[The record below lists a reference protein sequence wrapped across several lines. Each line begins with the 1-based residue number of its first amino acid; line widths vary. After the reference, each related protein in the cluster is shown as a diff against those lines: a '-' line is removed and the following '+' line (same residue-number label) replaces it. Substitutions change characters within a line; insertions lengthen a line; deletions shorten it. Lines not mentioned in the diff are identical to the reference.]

1 MKILKVY
8 FTTLIIAL
16 SSQVLAEVTQVY
28 FNGDILTMEGDK
40 PRYIEAVVVKDK
52 KIAFTGNLQEALNQA
67 GSNPNM
73 LDLKGQTLMPGFID
87 AWGHFTLIAQNTLGV
102 NLGYF
107 SSKPP
112 HTTQELISRLKMEAK
127 PFNGWII
134 GTEYADA
141 FLTDGPLTIEQLDE
155 AFPNQPVFVNN
166 ISTLAGIV
174 NTVGLKKLGITKA
187 TKVTQ
192 GMIPVDPKTGKL
204 TGELVGNPNFYATAK
219 VFGKYSRDL
228 TMETFRKAEKIY
240 ASNGFTTAQS
250 YEVTLEDMRN
260 MRQAV
265 DRNVIS
271 LDLIALPTYQ
281 VVDQLLATNKNY
293 PFGVYTSGDGGFK
306 VAGILVS
313 TDGAPQLRFAYF
325 SKPYAD
331 TTGFPKDWRGM
342 PVASQNLVNHYAK
355 MAYEKNIQY
364 FGYSNGDAGI
374 DMALAGVGKAIKET
388 GITADRRTV
397 ISHSFFVRDDQLDQ
411 YKIYKILPQ
420 YMPNHIW
427 MYGDVYRKILGE
439 ERASNMVPLNL
450 THSKGLQF
458 GLHNDTPSSGPS
470 ALFTIWTAVNRQVY
484 DGHTLGADQ
493 RIDPYLA
500 LRSFTAVPA
509 YMYKEEEIK
518 GSISVGKLADM
529 VVLDRN
535 PLKVDPMEIKDIQIV
550 KTIKNGKNLYV
561 RPQLTQSIQSWG
573 MKKPMNNQQVAWS
586 LGVVELF

>member
-8 FTTLIIAL
+8 FALFLCLISA
-16 SSQVLAEVTQVY
+16 QVFADVAQVY

-40 PRYIEAVVVKDK
+40 PQYVEAIVVKDK
-52 KIAFTGNLQEALNQA
+52 RIAYSGNLREALSQA
-67 GSNPNM
+67 GVNPTM

-107 SSKPP
+107 SAKPP
-112 HTTQELISRLKMEAK
+112 HTTQELIGRLKAEAK

-141 FLTDGPLTIEQLDE
+141 FLTDGPLTIEQLDA

-174 NTVGLKKLGITKA
+174 NTAGLKKLGFTKA

-204 TGELVGNPNFYATAK
+204 TGQLIGNPNFEATAK
-219 VFGKYSRDL
+219 AFGKYSRDL

-250 YEVTLEDMRN
+250 YEVTIEDMSN

-265 DRNVIS
+265 DRNVVS
-271 LDLIALPTYQ
+271 LDLIALPTYD
-281 VVDQLLATNKNY
+281 VVDKLLATNPKY
-293 PFGVYTSGDGGFK
+293 PFGIYTKGDSGFK

-313 TDGAPQLRFAYF
+313 TDGAPQLRLAYF
-325 SKPYAD
+325 SKPYID

-342 PVASQNLVNHYAK
+342 AVASQELVDRYAK
-355 MAYEKNIQY
+355 LAYEKNIQY
-364 FGYSNGDAGI
+364 YGYSNGDAGI
-374 DMALAGVGKAIKET
+374 DMTLAGITKAIKET
-388 GITADRRTV
+388 GITEDRRTL
-397 ISHSFFVRDDQLDQ
+397 IAHSFFVRDDQLNQ
-411 YKIYKILPQ
+411 YKTNKILPQ
-420 YMPNHIW
+420 YMANHIW
-427 MYGDVYRKILGE
+427 MYGDVYKKILGE

-450 THSKGLQF
+450 THSKGMQF
-458 GLHNDTPSSGPS
+458 GLHNDSPSSGPS
-470 ALFTIWTAVNRQVY
+470 ALFTMWSAVNRKIY
-484 DGHTLGADQ
+484 DGETLGADQ

-500 LRSFTAVPA
+500 LRGFTSVPA
-509 YMYKEEEIK
+509 YMYKEEANK
-518 GSISVGKLADM
+518 GTISAGKLADM

-535 PLKVDPMEIKDIQIV
+535 PLKVDPMEIKDIQVI
-550 KTIKNGKNLYV
+550 KTIKNGKDLYV
-561 RPQLTQSIQSWG
+561 RP
-573 MKKPMNNQQVAWS
+573 
-586 LGVVELF
+586 